1 MIAVLCLLW
10 WIGTAATAQ
19 ERVALPGLETGTG
32 RISGRVLALDG
43 GKPIAGAQVTLK
55 PTAGV
60 LDTRRVE
67 TDTDGRFLFVDLP
80 PGRYTVSAMKRGLYL
95 PAEFG
100 QAGPGK
106 PGRWIEAA
114 NGRTRE
120 IEILMSRAGV
130 VTGRVFDHTGEP
142 VPYVTVAIFRGPYAP
157 GAQQPSDQ
165 TNDRGEY
172 RIFGIEPGEYV
183 LFATVLDGRRRAQ
196 VFSPGVLDI
205 SAANRLTL
213 APNQEISS
221 ADLTLPVVSWFSIRG
236 TATNAAGQPLPS
248 GSIALHRLADPE
260 TVGVASVG
268 SIRDGSFTV
277 SDVIPGQYELR
288 ARSGWSADSMRDT
301 RPGDLSVSV
310 PVTVGTADLE
320 GVTLVLTE
328 GATLTGRV
336 VSSNASAPFHP
347 ERVKIE
353 VGSGEPGRILTA
365 TPRSDG
371 TFSVHGIESGPRR
384 IGYNPPAGWTLKSVS
399 IAGRDVTD
407 AAVEFRDNTTI
418 SEVVL
423 TFTDRNSRVVVTVDK
438 GGEDRPSTYAIAFPE
453 DPALMFPGSRRIQ
466 LRLVSDEPVAIDWLP
481 PGDYLV
487 TAVTDLSPGLL
498 PLDVKYLEQL
508 RPLAKRVQ
516 IAEGGT
522 ASVSVTAQPSPR

>member
-1 MIAVLCLLW
+1 MTAVLCLVW
-10 WIGTAATAQ
+10 WTGIAAAVQ
-19 ERVALPGLETGTG
+19 DRVALPGLERGTG
-32 RISGRVLALDG
+32 RISGHVLALDD

-55 PTAGV
+55 PTAGA
-60 LDTRRVE
+60 LDTRRME
-67 TDTDGRFLFVDLP
+67 TDIDGRFLFADLP
-80 PGRYTVSAMKRGLYL
+80 PGSYTVSAVKRGLYL

-106 PGRWIEAA
+106 PGRRIEAA
-114 NGRTRE
+114 NGQTRE
-120 IEILMSRAGV
+120 IEIVMSRPGV
-130 VTGRVFDHTGEP
+130 VTGRVFDRTGEP
-142 VPYVTVAIFRGPYAP
+142 VPYVIVAVSRWLYAP
-157 GAQQPSDQ
+157 GALQTSNQ

-196 VFSPGVLDI
+196 VFYPGVFDI
-205 SAANRLTL
+205 SATNRLMI
-213 APNQEISS
+213 ASNQEITV
-221 ADLTLPVVSWFSIRG
+221 ANLTLPVVSWFNIRG

-248 GSIALHRLADPE
+248 GSIALHRLADPD
-260 TVGVASVG
+260 TISIAGVG
-268 SIRDGSFTV
+268 SIRDGAFTV

-288 ARSGWSADSMRDT
+288 ARSGRTADSMRDT
-301 RPGDLSVSV
+301 RPGDLSVSL
-310 PVTVGTADLE
+310 PVTVENADVE
-320 GVTLVLTE
+320 SVTLVLTE
-328 GATLTGRV
+328 GTTLTGRV
-336 VSSNASAPFHP
+336 VSSNPSTPFRP
-347 ERVKIE
+347 ESVKVE

-365 TPRSDG
+365 TPASDG
-371 TFSVHGIESGPRR
+371 TFSLHGIESGLRR
-384 IGYNPPAGWTLKSVS
+384 IGYNPPTGWTLKSVS

-407 AAVEFRDNTTI
+407 APVEFRDDTTI
-418 SEVVL
+418 SDVVL
-423 TFTDRNSRVVVTVDK
+423 TFTNRNSRVVVTVDK

-453 DPALMFPGSRRIQ
+453 DPALMFRGSRRIQ

-516 IAEGGT
+516 VAEGGT